1 MKPLHLLMA
10 LGLLVSAWLAF
21 FGDKTAQQEVVEL
34 PARGN
39 VEPRDARQANMPQ
52 NNQVARTPGDAAQP
66 VIQALKPR
74 SELIGEQA
82 GAANGDLFARQ
93 NWGAP
98 AASPSPQAPL
108 PAAAVAA
115 ASVPVL
121 TYVGKKQ
128 EDGVWEVYLSQ
139 QDQLFIARE
148 KTVIDGKYRVE
159 SIVPPRLMLTYL
171 PSSQKQTMMIGEA
184 Q

>member
-10 LGLLVSAWLAF
+10 LGLLVSAWLAL
-21 FGDKTAQQEVVEL
+21 FGDKTAQEEVVEL
-34 PARGN
+34 PARSN
-39 VEPRDARQANMPQ
+39 IDVRDARQASMPQ
-52 NNQVARTPGDAAQP
+52 DNQAARRASGDAP
-66 VIQALKPR
+66 HTVILALKPR

-98 AASPSPQAPL
+98 AVSPQVPL
-108 PAAAVAA
+108 PAVAA
-115 ASVPVL
+115 ATAASAPML

-139 QDQLFIARE
+139 QDQIFIARE
-148 KTVIDGKYRVE
+148 KTVIDGKYRIE